1 MAAGG
6 KRGGIDGAV
15 VDGEVEEVLVVL
27 HVGALDG
34 GGALVPAAVVLL
46 LVVVL
51 EVGEVAG
58 DAPRRGGVEVG
69 RREGVEAERGG
80 VLVDVLDDG
89 LQRGEVL
96 DVVNAVAG
104 GLDELGVGDDAVAL
118 EAVADGDELA
128 AGVIQVVVLGVE
140 QLGDGAVLEVH
151 RVVAPLLDA
160 ILVADDEEGRSR
172 GLVHL
177 GGQGLLIGAR
187 GGRDDLDL
195 DVGVGGHVVAG
206 KLLQRLVK
214 LGLEVEPVDGALAIG
229 ARCAAARGAAG
240 VGAAA
245 RAAGETS
252 DGGEACPADERPA
265 CDALPKHMTSS

>member
-1 MAAGG
+1 M
-6 KRGGIDGAV
+6 
-15 VDGEVEEVLVVL
+15 
-27 HVGALDG
+27 H
-34 GGALVPAAVVLL
+34 AAVVELDAL
-46 LVVVL
+46 ADAVGAATQDHDLVATGRRSLALVL
-51 EVGEVAG
+51 
-58 DAPRRGGVEVG
+58 VG
-69 RREGVEAERGG
+69 RIQVGG
-80 VLVDVLDDG
+80 
-89 LQRGEVL
+89 
-96 DVVNAVAG
+96 G
-104 GLDELGVGDDAVAL
+104 GGELGRAGVDAL
-118 EAVADGDELA
+118 EHRAHTHGVAVQAHRGL
-128 AGVIQVVVLGVE
+128 VGVE
-140 QLGDGAVLEVH
+140 QLGDGGVLEVH

-160 ILVADDEEGRSR
+160 VLVADDEEGRRR